1 MKNRPAERTLHVLQL
16 RDSNVDFDEM
26 WAEQGGLLDDDDD
39 VNYSHQRGFLDVS
52 HEVLEIPLLHQVYQ
66 YIGTTKEEGVS
77 EFEVGQNFGQSKL
90 SVRSI
95 IRKFLD
101 EKIIDFY
108 TTTRQRQSVRR

>member
-1 MKNRPAERTLHVLQL
+1 MKNRPTERTLHVLQL
-16 RDSNVDFDEM
+16 RDPNVDFDEM
-26 WAEQGGLLDDDDD
+26 WAEQDGMLDDDDD
-39 VNYSHQRGFLDVS
+39 SNYNDQRGFLDVS

-66 YIGTTKEEGVS
+66 YIGTTKEEGAS
-77 EFEVGQNFGQSKL
+77 ELEVGQYFGQSKL

-101 EKIIDFY
+101 EKLIDFY